1 MLKSD
6 ALNGL
11 IPTGFNLF
19 CIFSCESIL
28 FLNKIMYLCTYF
40 DHAIL

>member
-11 IPTGFNLF
+11 IPTGFNVRYCVSPSGNIVKF
-19 CIFSCESIL
+19 VIAQ
-28 FLNKIMYLCTYF
+28 FLVVEVNIE
-40 DHAIL
+40 I